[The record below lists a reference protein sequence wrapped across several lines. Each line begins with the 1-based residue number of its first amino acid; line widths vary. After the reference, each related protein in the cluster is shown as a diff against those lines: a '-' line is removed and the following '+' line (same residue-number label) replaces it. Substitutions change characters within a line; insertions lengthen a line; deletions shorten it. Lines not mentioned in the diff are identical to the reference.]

1 MNRAIVGLAFSG
13 LSLMASA
20 ASGVRDGVYYVEKG
34 DPQIVSSLIEYS
46 HMEVSDDLTVT
57 TGGQLKKTGTESD
70 VIAPDT
76 EDKVTIF
83 IKESGQ
89 FTSVASGHSMLFGP
103 GRARIRYANWQGY
116 ATTIPAIYVS
126 ASAQSYNDNGYIDV
140 FESNSQMPT
149 LNPITSS
156 NALPVRITFTGNQR
170 VGMGKW
176 EQTFFCSADAS
187 NTFVLESVDG
197 NPIAFGKCQ
206 WWPFHLSNMDGT
218 VSTAGDGPFVLDKMD
233 GNDTSRANLTRLLL
247 DHTIGWSHK
256 GDFISSN
263 VVVYCSKNYVLP
275 YGAQTGKIVLESRQ
289 YDYNEAKS
297 LGKLP
302 YFGMI
307 DLQGTTQAIN
317 GLDTCE
323 RGLVTNSSSKTA
335 VLQVGTGDLDCLL
348 RGRVEGNLVVEKLGS
363 GRLTLDSCVLPA
375 LTFWGGTV
383 GAASGEGV
391 AIAGILN
398 LAPGTT
404 YPVVAGET
412 LSVGGLGLALTPIE
426 ATSSYYNGNGGNFPK
441 GVMQDSG
448 LLNPATVQVAAG
460 GDLTVNASAATLLE
474 RMKLDCAGAFHKTG
488 AGDYVVRT
496 AADCPQVFSGL
507 LHAAEGNLSFSGMGI
522 TNEWWRLTVK
532 KMPALTLDKAAIEE
546 FGLFDKDGNRVNT
559 GIGLGPTD
567 LEDLSTLENGKV
579 TYPSDWKFRDGVTGN
594 YTVRSMFNG
603 TWYYWL
609 ELVGTVSGTVPSAL
623 VFTLRLAKGKNPVHS
638 YAFADRWGGEI
649 PSSWVLETSPDGKVW
664 TTVDEKNSFYST
676 LYETAYWWRG
686 DKRWGSLFGLP
697 LTFSYANEPAEHVS
711 IAGATLRADAGAT
724 VDVRGTSGVI
734 AGIEVDW
741 EKKGGTLRGVQLP
754 DVGTLNIVNAPGKTG
769 LCNVAL
775 ADLENVQDCELS
787 GWTLTVNGSPSLSRI
802 VVRDGHLHLERRG
815 MTVIVR

>member
-1 MNRAIVGLAFSG
+1 MKKTVIGLAFSG

-20 ASGVRDGVYYVEKG
+20 ASGVRGGVYYVEKG
-34 DPQIVSSLIEYS
+34 DPQTVSSTIEYS

-70 VIAPDT
+70 VIAPDAG
-76 EDKVTIF
+76 DKVTIL

-89 FTSVASGHSMLFGP
+89 FTSVADGHSMLFGP
-103 GRARIRYANWQGY
+103 GKARIRYTNWQGY
-116 ATTIPAIYVS
+116 STTIPTIYVS

-176 EQTFFCSADAS
+176 EQTFFRSADAS
-187 NTFVLESVDG
+187 NKFVLESVSG

-206 WWPFHLSNMDGT
+206 WWPFHLANMDGT

-247 DHTIGWSHK
+247 DHTIGWGHK

-263 VVVYCSKNYVLP
+263 IVVYCSKDYVLP
-275 YGAQTGKIVLESRQ
+275 YGAQTGKIVLESRS
-289 YDYNEAKS
+289 YDYNDAVSK
-297 LGKLP
+297 GKLP

-335 VLQVGTGDLDCLL
+335 VLQVGTGDLDCSM
-348 RGRVEGNLVVEKLGS
+348 RGRVDGNLVVEKLGS
-363 GRLTLDSCVLPA
+363 GRLSLDSCALPA
-375 LTFWGGTV
+375 LTIREGTV
-383 GAASGEGV
+383 GSVSDDGV
-391 AIAGILN
+391 VIGGNLD
-398 LAPGTT
+398 LAPGMT
-404 YPVVAGET
+404 YSVADGET
-412 LSVGGLGLALTPIE
+412 LSVGGLGLALTPVE

-448 LLNPATVQVAAG
+448 LLNPAAVQVAAG
-460 GDLTVNASAATLLE
+460 GDLTVNASKTTLLE
-474 RMKLDCAGAFHKTG
+474 RMKFDCAGAFHKTG
-488 AGDYVVRT
+488 SGDYVIRT
-496 AADCPQVFSGL
+496 AADYPQVFSGL
-507 LHAAEGNLSFSGMGI
+507 LHAAEGTLSFSGMGI
-522 TNEWWRLTVK
+522 TNEWWRLTVEK
-532 KMPALTLDKAAIEE
+532 LTYLALDKAVIQE

-579 TYPSDWKFRDGVTGN
+579 TYSSDLMFRDGVSGS
-594 YTVRSMFNG
+594 YTLRSMFSG

-609 ELVGTVSGTVPSAL
+609 ELAGTVSGSVPPSL
-623 VFTLRLAKGKNPVHS
+623 VFTFRLAKGKNPVHS
-638 YAFADRWGGEI
+638 YTFASQWSGTV
-649 PSSWVLETSPDGKVW
+649 PTTWTLETSPDGKNW
-664 TTVDEKNSFYST
+664 TTVDEKTNFYQIVQGC
-676 LYETAYWWRG
+676 EYWWRG
-686 DKRWGSLFGLP
+686 DQRWGSNFGLP
-697 LTFSYANEPAEHVS
+697 LTVTYANESAEHAS
-711 IAGATLRADAGAT
+711 IAGATLRADFGAT
-724 VDVRGTSGVI
+724 VDVRGTSGTI
-734 AGIEVDW
+734 TGIEVDW
-741 EKKGGTLRGVQLP
+741 ERKGGTLRGVQLP
-754 DVGTLNIVNAPGKTG
+754 SAGTLSIVNAPGKTG

-775 ADLENVQDCELS
+775 ADLEDVPDCELS
-787 GWTLTVNGSPSLSRI
+787 GWILTVNGSPSQSRI
-802 VVRDGHLHLERRG
+802 VVRDGQLHLERRG